1 MHATLIS
8 IGNSKGVRLPKRL
21 IEKYHLHDT
30 LELEEKNEGILIKTD
45 MPEDKLTFEETFRE
59 MAEEEEDWSD
69 FDAVIGDG
77 IE

>member
-1 MHATLIS
+1 MHAKLIS

>member
-1 MHATLIS
+1 MHAKLIS

-45 MPEDKLTFEETFRE
+45 MPEDKLTFEATFRE
-59 MAEEEEDWSD
+59 MAEEEEMY
-69 FDAVIGDG
+69 G
-77 IE
+77 E